1 MYLGKKL
8 EELEGSLIA
17 PLFCLKRVVT
27 YTDLKIKKMFFLI
40 QIGVTGVTG
49 VISYI
54 NKVYYGLLLFRKLH
68 SLCYYRSYFS
78 KVP

>member
-1 MYLGKKL
+1 MQSNLRGA
-8 EELEGSLIA
+8 SA
-17 PLFCLKRVVT
+17 PLFFVLKRVVT

-54 NKVYYGLLLFRKLH
+54 NKVYYGLLLFLK
-68 SLCYYRSYFS
+68 
-78 KVP
+78 

>member
-1 MYLGKKL
+1 V
-8 EELEGSLIA
+8 
-17 PLFCLKRVVT
+17 LKRVVT

-54 NKVYYGLLLFRKLH
+54 NKVYYGLLLFLK
-68 SLCYYRSYFS
+68 
-78 KVP
+78 